1 MIFYSISTIQ
11 FLNRAPN
18 EENFDFY
25 LSFFLILL
33 HLSLLDT
40 PDNEEKKKFFKVKNQ
55 IIYAAIKRETNEHK
69 NNHGLYP
76 NSNVRRMDII
86 LKVVKAL
93 STSINI

>member
-40 PDNEEKKKFFKVKNQ
+40 PDNEEKK
-55 IIYAAIKRETNEHK
+55 TNLQSEK
-69 NNHGLYP
+69 PYYLCYDQKEG
-76 NSNVRRMDII
+76 
-86 LKVVKAL
+86 
-93 STSINI
+93 T